1 MKESYNSDTWAGF
14 LARSKQGHDKGEL
27 FLIIREEDPYVFLAD
42 GKGRTLKKPKKK
54 KKKHV
59 QIMKKR
65 PLGIPDSGEEGFC
78 LRNEDIKRVIK
89 QEDVACQRQM

>member
-27 FLIIREEDPYVFLAD
+27 FLIIREEAPYVFLAD
-42 GKGRTLKKPKKK
+42 GKGRTLEKPKKK
-54 KKKHV
+54 KMKHV
-59 QIMKKR
+59 QIIKKR
-65 PLGIPDSGEEGFC
+65 PLGTPQSGEEGFC